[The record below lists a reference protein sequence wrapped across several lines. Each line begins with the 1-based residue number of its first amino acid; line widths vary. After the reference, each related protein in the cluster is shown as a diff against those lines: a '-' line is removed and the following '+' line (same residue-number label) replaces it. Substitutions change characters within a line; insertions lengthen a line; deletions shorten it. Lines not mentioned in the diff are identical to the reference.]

1 MPTYLDSHSKLQPK
15 LGYISPPLLIIWATK
30 LQFQS
35 TSRLFF
41 SEFSPL
47 GLWPFFFD
55 YPESC
60 RLPNS
65 WNGFAPCTTQGF
77 FLVLDKVRYRFK
89 GGSVLGLTHL
99 LRPDAVSWLEH
110 GRPWDPYFG
119 FAVFDSAAAEYTP
132 PVSARCCSPCFGIGR
147 SGATTTQRV
156 PEAPIRE
163 SSLDLHV
170 VSDHLDAA
178 DAIRSLSPDT
188 DMDPFRLYVPDDD
201 DSLMR
206 LCESICT
213 VVFLS

>member
-1 MPTYLDSHSKLQPK
+1 M
-15 LGYISPPLLIIWATK
+15 
-30 LQFQS
+30 
-35 TSRLFF
+35 
-41 SEFSPL
+41 
-47 GLWPFFFD
+47 
-55 YPESC
+55 
-60 RLPNS
+60 
-65 WNGFAPCTTQGF
+65 
-77 FLVLDKVRYRFK
+77 LDKVRYQFK

-99 LRPDAVSWLEH
+99 LRPDAVSWLER